1 MTDSLIKMRAQ
12 DLFRVLVDYCQ
23 ASEAEENA
31 AWHAWNTAW
40 EKADEGV
47 RRDALMIAATR
58 LVETQRVLFKSV

>member
-1 MTDSLIKMRAQ
+1 MPEALIKMRAQ

-23 ASEAEENA
+23 ATDEEENA
-31 AWHAWNTAW
+31 AWRAWNLAW